1 MPHFFAT
8 FTQRSYS
15 CFHNWAKY
23 NIGEEKGN
31 SQAIC
36 MFLLPVFMVAF
47 SITMC
52 YYHVNIMYV
61 YADWIMDTFYPLLVG
76 WPSIQR
82 VVYWKLVFIG
92 KLTQLASTLYSALS
106 CIIMIKIYICASAL
120 NKDLLE
126 ICTKQHVSQFKL
138 QIWRRKYRFL
148 KNIKRFVNGYLG
160 GSVLVLLT
168 LSVSTL
174 ILVTYQIAGMELIQP
189 GLVLPFCI
197 MVVVM
202 ACLTLPSVALSGK
215 ISNTI
220 WSAIENL

>member
-1 MPHFFAT
+1 
-8 FTQRSYS
+8 
-15 CFHNWAKY
+15 
-23 NIGEEKGN
+23 
-31 SQAIC
+31 

-148 KNIKRFVNGYLG
+148 KKHKEICEWLFGRKRARPSHPKCIHLELGYLPDRWYG
-160 GSVLVLLT
+160 AYTARPCTSFLYHGSRYGM
-168 LSVSTL
+168 SHSTL
-174 ILVTYQIAGMELIQP
+174 CRSQWKDQ
-189 GLVLPFCI
+189 
-197 MVVVM
+197 
-202 ACLTLPSVALSGK
+202 
-215 ISNTI
+215 
-220 WSAIENL
+220 